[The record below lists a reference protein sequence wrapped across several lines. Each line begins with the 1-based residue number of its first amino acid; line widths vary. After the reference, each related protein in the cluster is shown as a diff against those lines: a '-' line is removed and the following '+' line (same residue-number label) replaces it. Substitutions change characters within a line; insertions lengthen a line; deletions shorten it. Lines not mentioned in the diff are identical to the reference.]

1 MEVEIKSK
9 RKRINTLEKD
19 TQRVKEELQR
29 TLSVLDFS
37 YICSLFLVAN
47 DKSILHHDNIQKRKL
62 QNLLK
67 ISSNNIFSD
76 SHNPDRVIFNF
87 SSYELTDEEKNVL
100 CKGLNFSVKP
110 GWIEYSEFLLPF
122 ELLFRDIKRED
133 LCNKDM
139 SLIKAR
145 LLDTALTS
153 YQNFS
158 SDKDPP
164 ENLTP
169 SESKALKRLSKN
181 KNIVIKKA
189 DKGNT
194 VVILDKCS
202 YISAIEEIL
211 NDNSK
216 FSKLDIPAGKEI
228 NHIVN
233 LEKRITSALKLS
245 KDKEIIDK
253 STYKSIKPIG
263 SRPGILY
270 GSGKIH
276 KETRNGLPPFR
287 PILSAIDT
295 PTYKLAKFLLKFLT
309 PSTAN
314 EYTVIDSFHFA
325 EEICQQDSNLHM
337 ASLDVDS
344 LFTNIPLDETIDI
357 CMDNLYNDNG
367 NPPNIP
373 KHDFRNLLNIAT
385 KESFF
390 MFNNKYY
397 KQVDSV
403 AMGSPLGPALPN
415 IFMCTFESKWL
426 RDCPNDFKPVFYRR
440 YVDDIFALF
449 SSPDHADKFKEYL
462 SSKHL
467 NINFSIEKEKD
478 SCLPFLDVNIFRENE
493 KFATNVYRKKTF
505 SGVYTNFKSFIPE
518 TYKIGLIKPLLFRRF
533 SLCSDFIKFHHEID
547 KLKSILYKNSYPRD
561 LIDKCI
567 KEFLDKILT
576 PKPVVSTVPK
586 KQLIITLPYLGK
598 LSLQIRTRIN
608 RIMKNKLPYCNVQ
621 FVFQTKCKISNFFT
635 FKDKIPLVLRSGI
648 AYKFQCG
655 SCNATYYGKTKRHF
669 KVRMCEHL
677 GISALTGK
685 RVKGDDDSA
694 IKEHLLFC
702 NHKPDFEDFSILATN
717 NNDFKV
723 TLMESLLINRDHPP
737 LNKNKQSLPLEL
749 FDG

>member
-1 MEVEIKSK
+1 MFFVMKINVLLMFFVMNLRLLLDCKKNGVIPKFLRFKLANRHLKNSHVYKKCQIRLLEEEIKSK

-122 ELLFRDIKRED
+122 ELLFRAIKRED

-139 SLIKAR
+139 SLIKVR

-169 SESKALKRLSKN
+169 SEFKALKCLSKN
-181 KNIVIKKA
+181 QNIVIQKA

-233 LEKRITSALKLS
+233 LEKRITSALKLL

-295 PTYKLAKFLLKFLT
+295 PTYKLAKFLLKILT

-314 EYTVIDSFHFA
+314 EYIDRSLIHFTL
-325 EEICQQDSNLHM
+325 Q
-337 ASLDVDS
+337 
-344 LFTNIPLDETIDI
+344 
-357 CMDNLYNDNG
+357 
-367 NPPNIP
+367 
-373 KHDFRNLLNIAT
+373 K
-385 KESFF
+385 
-390 MFNNKYY
+390 
-397 KQVDSV
+397 
-403 AMGSPLGPALPN
+403 
-415 IFMCTFESKWL
+415 
-426 RDCPNDFKPVFYRR
+426 
-440 YVDDIFALF
+440 
-449 SSPDHADKFKEYL
+449 
-462 SSKHL
+462 
-467 NINFSIEKEKD
+467 
-478 SCLPFLDVNIFRENE
+478 
-493 KFATNVYRKKTF
+493 KFA
-505 SGVYTNFKSFIPE
+505 
-518 TYKIGLIKPLLFRRF
+518 
-533 SLCSDFIKFHHEID
+533 
-547 KLKSILYKNSYPRD
+547 
-561 LIDKCI
+561 
-567 KEFLDKILT
+567 
-576 PKPVVSTVPK
+576 
-586 KQLIITLPYLGK
+586 
-598 LSLQIRTRIN
+598 N
-608 RIMKNKLPYCNVQ
+608 RIPTY
-621 FVFQTKCKISNFFT
+621 TW
-635 FKDKIPLVLRSGI
+635 LV
-648 AYKFQCG
+648 
-655 SCNATYYGKTKRHF
+655 
-669 KVRMCEHL
+669 
-677 GISALTGK
+677 
-685 RVKGDDDSA
+685 
-694 IKEHLLFC
+694 
-702 NHKPDFEDFSILATN
+702 
-717 NNDFKV
+717 
-723 TLMESLLINRDHPP
+723 
-737 LNKNKQSLPLEL
+737 
-749 FDG
+749 